1 MNRQNKKKTIIYFI
15 AGLII
20 AALIIIALN
29 ESKVKELNEEIPF
42 LKIIFIV
49 TFIIGYLAFLSRKNI
64 KTRRIMAVIDLIVG
78 LYFIMRFGYDVFER
92 SLTEVSF
99 STYIYLL
106 MGVILA
112 LFGIRDLKHDKKT
125 LYK

>member
-99 STYIYLL
+99 STYIFLL

>member
-20 AALIIIALN
+20 AALIIITLN

-42 LKIIFIV
+42 LKIIFIA

-78 LYFIMRFGYDVFER
+78 LYFIMRFGYDVFEC

-99 STYIYLL
+99 STYIFLL